1 MSTRYRPR
9 MKRKH
14 PISEEHKHCATD
26 RESARNPV
34 RNQEPDRVV
43 DLGKQYEE
51 LCRLREQVQIA
62 ESRQRVISHGSHD
75 GGR

>member
-1 MSTRYRPR
+1 

-14 PISEEHKHCATD
+14 PISEEHKHSD

-43 DLGKQYEE
+43 NLGKQYEE
-51 LCRLREQVQIA
+51 LYRLRQQVQIA
-62 ESRQRVISHGSHD
+62 ESRQRVLSHGLSHD
-75 GGR
+75 ARR

>member
-1 MSTRYRPR
+1 

-14 PISEEHKHCATD
+14 PISEEHKHCATE
-26 RESARNPV
+26 REAAGNPV
-34 RNQEPDRVV
+34 RNPELDRVFN
-43 DLGKQYEE
+43 LGKQYEE

-62 ESRQRVISHGSHD
+62 ESRQRVITRGSSHD

>member
-1 MSTRYRPR
+1 

-14 PISEEHKHCATD
+14 PISEEHKHCATE
-26 RESARNPV
+26 REAAGNPV
-34 RNQEPDRVV
+34 RNPELDRVFN
-43 DLGKQYEE
+43 LGKQYEE

-62 ESRQRVISHGSHD
+62 ESRQRVISRGSSHD